1 MSTFLG
7 SQVCG
12 VTITDSG
19 MSLINNSTN
28 VLTFSNANTNADF
41 GGYSLTNLGAMK
53 ADLSMGTFK
62 ITNVVNPTSA

>member
-1 MSTFLG
+1 
-7 SQVCG
+7 
-12 VTITDSG
+12 

-28 VLTFSNANTNADF
+28 VLTFSDANTNANF

-62 ITNVVNPTSA
+62 ITNVVDPVGA